1 MATAIDTRIQA
12 IDDAIDSIITGGAV
26 REYEINGRSD
36 ARYKLSE
43 LIELRK
49 DLLKQKAAAVGGVR
63 NYTDFDSPE
72 AGVSTDMSSGL

>member
-26 REYEINGRSD
+26 RENEINGRSV

-43 LIELRK
+43 LSELRK